1 MTTKREF
8 QERQHYFNAL
18 QSLGISYQDCDKLR
32 LISVRLRS
40 WFERECGT
48 DNGCI
53 ERDENTQKT
62 YWLNSHSG
70 KRYPIRDMETG
81 CYKRLA
87 AVMAQYPTLKSYIQG
102 DCRGAALY
110 ILRPGDVP
118 EGQDAGGY
126 YSRGICVF

>member
-8 QERQHYFNAL
+8 QERQHMFNAL
-18 QSLGISYQDCDKLR
+18 QANGISYQDCDKLR

-53 ERDENTQKT
+53 ERDETTNKT
-62 YWLNSHSG
+62 YWLNSYSG

-87 AVMAQYPTLKSYIQG
+87 SIMAQYPALKSYIQG

-118 EGQDAGGY
+118 EGQDAGAY

>member
-1 MTTKREF
+1 MTKRE
-8 QERQHYFNAL
+8 QEQRHFMFNAL
-18 QSLGISYQDCDKLR
+18 QAAGISYDDADALR
-32 LISVRLRS
+32 LISIRLRS

-53 ERDENTQKT
+53 ERDEDTGKT
-62 YWLNSHSG
+62 YWLNSSSG

-81 CYKRLA
+81 ARKRLA
-87 AVMAQYPTLKSYIQG
+87 AIMAEYPNLTPYIQG

-118 EGQDAGGY
+118 EGERADGFY
-126 YSRGICVF
+126 TRGICIY

>member
-8 QERQHYFNAL
+8 EERQHMFAAL
-18 QSLGISYQDCDKLR
+18 QAHGISYADADAMR
-32 LISVRLRS
+32 LISKRLRS

-53 ERDENTQKT
+53 ERDETTGKT
-62 YWLNSHSG
+62 YWLNAASG

-81 CYKRLA
+81 ARKRLA
-87 AVMAQYPTLKSYIQG
+87 AIMARYPKLTPYIQG

-110 ILRPGDVP
+110 ILRHSDVP
-118 EGQDAGGY
+118 EGESADPY
-126 YSRGICVF
+126 YTRGICVF

>member
-8 QERQHYFNAL
+8 EQRQFMFNAL
-18 QSLGISYQDCDKLR
+18 QSLGFTYTEADRLR

-53 ERDENTQKT
+53 ERDETTNKT
-62 YWLNSHSG
+62 YWLNSTTMR
-70 KRYPIRDMETG
+70 RYPIRDMETG
-81 CYKRLA
+81 AMKRLSA
-87 AVMAQYPTLKSYIQG
+87 IMANYPALAYYVQT
-102 DCRGAALY
+102 DPRGAALY

-118 EGQDAGGY
+118 EGQTADSC
-126 YSRGICVF
+126 YSRGICVY

>member
-18 QSLGISYQDCDKLR
+18 QSLGFTYDECERLR

-53 ERDENTQKT
+53 ERDETTNKT
-62 YWLNSHSG
+62 YWLNSMSG

-81 CYKRLA
+81 AYKRLA
-87 AVMAQYPTLKSYIQG
+87 SIMAQYPTLKSYIQG

-118 EGQDAGGY
+118 EGKDAGGY

>member
-1 MTTKREF
+1 MTKRE
-8 QERQHYFNAL
+8 QEQQHFMFNAL
-18 QSLGISYQDCDKLR
+18 QAAGISYDDADALR

-53 ERDENTQKT
+53 ERDDDTGKT
-62 YWLNSHSG
+62 YWFNSSSG

-81 CYKRLA
+81 ARKRLA
-87 AVMAQYPTLKSYIQG
+87 AIMGQYPTLTAYIQG

-118 EGQDAGGY
+118 EGERADGFY
-126 YSRGICVF
+126 TRGICIY